1 MWEIG
6 ADSYESAIRG
16 FWDGEITLNLSV
28 ILHFSQ
34 IEMLFF
40 RKILLTLAG
49 MDTFTIRK
57 NSVQIGYP
65 LSLFRGEIVEQL
77 RFSFRLFSLTVC
89 AIAKPAF

>member
-1 MWEIG
+1 MDLVLRDHHDLFWGET

-34 IEMLFF
+34 IEILFF

-49 MDTFTIRK
+49 MDTFRLWKKWI
-57 NSVQIGYP
+57 QICYP
-65 LSLFRGEIVEQL
+65 
-77 RFSFRLFSLTVC
+77 FSLLVVLLKKIHVPIT
-89 AIAKPAF
+89 FSS